1 MKRKLYRILSV
12 LLAAV
17 MLCSMLPTVFAEE
30 GVHYAD
36 SVALSGA
43 GTASEGKLTLGEN
56 EIFRACYGG
65 TDIQVAMT
73 ENGVLTL
80 YPGAKDTA
88 VPGIAGWA
96 AGQLDATLDKLPWC
110 VNYWLNTDSRY
121 NGTAVYCEGFDPGT
135 LTEVTSGAYAGNH
148 KGTFDY
154 TVRRIVV
161 ADGMTALGGY
171 NFNQGVRTSSGCTV
185 LLPDSLTRLD
195 SVAGSATTALPVLP
209 ENLAKVPTFI
219 TARGTKDIYVMNRE
233 ATIES
238 EFLHGRPYRGPVYAA
253 ISYDENDQ
261 VIEDSDYYMI
271 QALTVHVLA
280 GGQAEQSANEL
291 KANQLCGSVVTH
303 DAIGSCGPEGYSSA
317 LIWLYDEHTETL
329 TVAGTTAIPDYESY
343 EDAPWYALD
352 IRNVEVKSGVT
363 AIGEN
368 AFSGLEQLETL
379 TVADS
384 VKKVAENAFYLEDG
398 MLPASFVYTEITCGA
413 GSAMEAYIAA
423 HAATRGVVDGFAW
436 EVSGTRLTVT
446 GSGDFDLDSA
456 IAPWYFFHKMIV
468 TVDLG
473 YGITSVSGAAF
484 ADMPQLYRVNLP
496 STLQTIG
503 SGAFV
508 NDPALTD
515 LYIPKAVASIAKN
528 AFATEIEK
536 ELTLRF
542 SVTDDSI
549 PTVPAQKNRT
559 VTVDNETTLQ
569 ILFLG
574 NSYCHALRSYLTE
587 VVKQSGIVNY
597 EIDQY
602 YYSSAAGNVEAYAN
616 MIRNNAAT
624 DVPESNKYNGYYY
637 SSGGKCLEAGKWGR
651 TTEFCG
657 LPLSV
662 RLQAEDWD
670 YVFTEAWGTTEPAG
684 SNGTEPGKL
693 STDPNLQ
700 LVTQYIRENSNAQTG
715 FFHVYS
721 CGWLLK
727 QPECAG
733 ETLTSLYE
741 KFAAAYDDGMDDLI
755 DLRFA
760 SGTLI
765 ETARKTWLNDG
776 SDFHRGGTDI
786 THLSETGDW
795 MNAILL
801 FEQMTGRAYAVDS
814 DKFDDMT
821 ESFMRVLSKTTQEN
835 PGAITYAYVTSGE
848 NVDYYDNLPDAVYAA
863 HSGDTLTVIG
873 LPVSEQ
879 KLPVA
884 EGVTVRL
891 YGSEKNNT
899 VLIGNDRAYFDGNG
913 LSANGRVYDPA
924 TGRSEAKT
932 MTVTFDANGGSVAA
946 ESKTVTYGAPY
957 GQLPTPIRDL
967 YTFNGWFTDKEEGT
981 EVTASTTVTQEA
993 DHTLYARWTHVC
1005 SEGHSYAYFLTETPT
1020 VDDFGTITAICS
1032 RCGNTLYYAL
1042 PKLNDDDYD
1051 CTVTKPATCTEDG
1064 SESCVWSDATCGEF
1078 RFDAVI
1084 PALGHDLVD
1093 HEGKTPTC
1101 TEAGWEPYL
1110 TCTRCDYTNYEE
1122 IPALGH
1128 DLVDHESKEP
1138 TCTEPGWN
1146 AYQTCTRCDYT
1157 NYEEIPAL
1165 GHDLVD
1171 HESKEPTCTEPGWN
1185 AYQTCTRCDYSTYE
1199 ELPALGHGHAYPE
1212 HRDATCTEDGY
1223 DRMVCDDC
1231 GEVISETVIPALGH
1245 LWDGGKVTTE
1255 PTATMDGV
1263 KTFTCTRCG
1272 ATRTETVLATG
1283 ETEPCDG
1290 GKDCPSYKFTDVKY
1304 GDWYHEAVDFAVVQ
1318 GLFNGMTE
1326 TTFEPNT
1333 PMTRAMLV
1341 TVLWRYE
1348 GQPEEGENVFSD
1360 VKDGVWYAKA
1370 VAWAAENGIVTGV
1383 GGNKFD
1389 PDGNITR
1396 EQLAAILFRYSDSKG
1411 YETEIRD
1418 NLSGFTDRETVG
1430 AWAKSAMQWA
1440 VAAQLITGNSGK
1452 LDPQGNATRAQ
1463 VATILMRF
1471 IQNIAE

>member
-1 MKRKLYRILSV
+1 MKRKTYRILSL
-12 LLAAV
+12 LLAAA
-17 MLCSMLPTVFAEE
+17 MLCALLPAAFAED
-30 GVHYAD
+30 GGHYAD
-36 SVALSGA
+36 TVALSGA

-56 EIFRACYGG
+56 EIFRAYYGG

-80 YPGAKDTA
+80 YPGTKDTA
-88 VPGIAGWA
+88 VPAIAGWA

-110 VNYWLNTDSRY
+110 VNFWLNTDGTY

-154 TVRRIVV
+154 TVRRIVI

-171 NFNQGVRTSSGCTV
+171 NFNQGIRTSTGCTV

-195 SVAGSATTALPVLP
+195 AVAGSATTMLPVLP
-209 ENLAKVPTFI
+209 ENLANVPPFI

-233 ATIES
+233 ATIVS

-253 ISYDENDQ
+253 ISYDDDDQ
-261 VIEDSDYYMI
+261 VIEDSDYFMI
-271 QALTVHVLA
+271 QALTVHVLS
-280 GGQAEQSANEL
+280 GGQAEQTANEL
-291 KANQLCGSVVTH
+291 KANRLCGDVVTH
-303 DAIGSCGPEGYSSA
+303 DVIGSCGPAGYSSA

-329 TVAGTTAIPDYESY
+329 TVAGAIAIPDYDSY
-343 EDAPWYALD
+343 EDTPWHALD

-363 AIGEN
+363 AIGAN
-368 AFSGLEQLETL
+368 AFSGLEQLESL

-398 MLPASFVYTEITCGA
+398 MLPASFVYTDITCGA
-413 GSAMEAYIAA
+413 GSAMEEYIYA
-423 HAATRGVVDGFAW
+423 HAATRGTFDGFAW

-446 GSGDFDLDSA
+446 GSGDLDLGGG
-456 IAPWYFFHKMIV
+456 IAPWYFFRKSIV

-473 YGITSVSGAAF
+473 YGITSVSGSAF
-484 ADMPQLYRVNLP
+484 ANMPQLYRVNLP

-503 SGAFV
+503 EGAFAK
-508 NDPALTD
+508 DPALTD
-515 LYIPKAVASIAKN
+515 LYVPKAVASIAKN
-528 AFATEIEK
+528 AFATETEK
-536 ELTLRF
+536 PLTLRF

-559 VTVDNETTLQ
+559 VTVDSETTLQ
-569 ILFLG
+569 VLFLG

-587 VVKQSGIVNY
+587 VTKQSGIENY

-602 YYSSAAGNVEAYAN
+602 YYSSEAGNVAAYAK

-624 DVPESNKYNGYYY
+624 DVPESNNYNGYYY

-651 TTEFCG
+651 TTAFCG

-684 SNGTEPGKL
+684 GNGAEPGKL

-700 LVTQYIRENSNAQTG
+700 LVTQYIRDNSNAQTG

-727 QPECAG
+727 QPACAG

-741 KFAAAYDDGMDDLI
+741 KFVAAYDDGMDDLI

-776 SDFHRGGTDI
+776 SDFHRSATDI
-786 THLSETGDW
+786 THLSETGDYL
-795 MNAILL
+795 NAILL
-801 FEQMTGRAYAVDS
+801 FELMTGRDYAIDS

-821 ESFMRVLSKTTQEN
+821 ESFMKVLAKTTQDN
-835 PGAITYAYVTSGE
+835 PGALTYAYVTSDE
-848 NVDYYDNLPDAVYAA
+848 DVTYFNNLPDAVYAA
-863 HSGDTLTVIG
+863 HDGDTLTVIG

-879 KLPVA
+879 KLLVA
-884 EGVTVRL
+884 EGVTVQL

-899 VLIGNDRAYFDGNG
+899 VPIGNDRAYFDENG
-913 LSANGRVYDPA
+913 LSANGLVYEPV
-924 TGRSEAKT
+924 TGRSAAKT
-932 MTVTFDANGGSVAA
+932 VTVTFEANGGNVAA
-946 ESKTVTYGAPY
+946 ESKTVTCGAPY

-967 YTFNGWFTDKEEGT
+967 YSFDGWFTADEGGT
-981 EVTASTTVTQEA
+981 EVISSTIVTQEA

-1005 SEGHSYAYFLTETPT
+1005 SEGHSYVYFLTEAPT
-1020 VDDFGTITAICS
+1020 AESFGTVTGICS
-1032 RCGNTLYYAL
+1032 RCGDTVYIAL
-1042 PKLNDDDYD
+1042 PKLNGEDYD

-1064 SESCVWSDATCGEF
+1064 SESCVWNDPVCGEF

-1084 PALGHDLVD
+1084 PALGHDFVD
-1093 HEGKTPTC
+1093 HEAQAPTC
-1101 TEAGWEPYL
+1101 TESGWEAYL

-1128 DLVDHESKEP
+1128 DLVDHEAQAA

-1146 AYQTCTRCDYT
+1146 AYQACTRCDYT
-1157 NYEEIPAL
+1157 TCEEIPAL

-1171 HESKEPTCTEPGWN
+1171 HEAKAPTCTEPGWE
-1185 AYQTCTRCDYSTYE
+1185 AYQSCTRCDYTTYE
-1199 ELPALGHGHAYPE
+1199 EIPALGHGHAYPE
-1212 HRDATCTEDGY
+1212 HKDATCTEDGY

-1231 GEVISETVIPALGH
+1231 GAVISETVLPALGH
-1245 LWDGGKVTTE
+1245 LWDDGKVTTE
-1255 PTATMDGV
+1255 PTATKDGE

-1272 ATRTETVLATG
+1272 AVRTEPVPATG

-1290 GKDCPSYKFTDVKY
+1290 GPTCPSYLFRDVKF
-1304 GDWYHEAVDFAVVQ
+1304 GDWYHEAVDFAVEH
-1318 GLFNGMTE
+1318 GLFKGMSE
-1326 TTFEPNT
+1326 TAFEPNT

-1360 VKDGVWYAKA
+1360 VKDGEWYAKA
-1370 VAWAAENGIVTGV
+1370 VAWAAKNGIVTGI
-1383 GGNKFD
+1383 GGGKFD
-1389 PDGNITR
+1389 PNGSITR
-1396 EQLAAILFRYSDSKG
+1396 EQMAAILFRYSDSKG
-1411 YETEIRD
+1411 YDTEIRAS
-1418 NLSGFTDRETVG
+1418 LSDFPDRAKVG
-1430 AWAKSAMQWA
+1430 AWAQEAMQWA
-1440 VAAQLITGNSGK
+1440 VAAKLITGNVGK
-1452 LDPQGNATRAQ
+1452 LDPQGSATRAQ

-1471 IQNIAE
+1471 IENIAE

>member
-1 MKRKLYRILSV
+1 MKQKLKKILGV
-12 LLAAV
+12 LLAIA
-17 MLCSMLPTVFAEE
+17 MLCSALPTAFAED
-30 GVHYAD
+30 GAHYAD
-36 SVALSGA
+36 AVALSGA
-43 GTASEGKLTLGEN
+43 GTASEGRLTLGED
-56 EIFRACYGG
+56 EIFRAYYGD

-73 ENGVLTL
+73 AGGVLTL

-96 AGQLDATLDKLPWC
+96 AGQLDSTLDKLPWC
-110 VNYWLNTDSRY
+110 VNFWLNTDNRY

-135 LTEVTSGAYAGNH
+135 LKEVTSGVYAGNH
-148 KGTFDY
+148 KGTLNY
-154 TVRRIVV
+154 TVRRIVISN
-161 ADGMTALGGY
+161 GITALGGY
-171 NFNQGVRTSSGCTV
+171 NFNQGFRTSSDCTM

-195 SVAGSATTALPVLP
+195 SVAGSSTTILPVLP
-209 ENLAKVPTFI
+209 EGVSRVQTVVTGR
-219 TARGTKDIYVMNRE
+219 TARDIFVLNRN
-233 ATIES
+233 ATIVS
-238 EFLHGRPYRGPVYAA
+238 ELVHGRPYRGPLYATL
-253 ISYDENDQ
+253 SFDDNDEL
-261 VIEDSDYYMI
+261 IEDNDYYLI
-271 QALTVHVLA
+271 QALTVHVL
-280 GGQAEQSANEL
+280 GGGKAEQTANEL
-291 KANQLCGSVVTH
+291 KNNKLCGSVVTH
-303 DAIGSCGPEGYSSA
+303 DTVGLCGPEGYSSA

-329 TVAGTTAIPDYESY
+329 TVAGSIAIPDYDSY
-343 EDAPWYALD
+343 EDTPWSALD
-352 IRNVEVKSGVT
+352 IRNVEVKTGIT
-363 AIGEN
+363 AIGAN

-379 TVADS
+379 SVADS
-384 VKKVAENAFYLEDG
+384 VKKIAENAFYLEDG
-398 MLPASFVYTEITCGA
+398 MLPASFVYTDITCGA
-413 GSAMEAYIAA
+413 GSAMEAYIYA
-423 HAATRGVVDGFAW
+423 HAATRGEFDGFTW

-446 GSGDFDLDSA
+446 GSGDLDLGGA
-456 IAPWYFFHKMIV
+456 IAPWYYFQKKIV

-473 YGITSVSGAAF
+473 YGVTSVSGAF
-484 ADMPQLYRVNLP
+484 SNMPQLYRVNLP

-503 SGAFV
+503 LGAFA
-508 NDPALTD
+508 NDPVLTD
-515 LYIPKAVASIAKN
+515 LYVPKAVTSIAKN
-528 AFATEIEK
+528 AFACGSEK

-549 PTVPAQKNRT
+549 PNIPSQKNRT

-569 ILFLG
+569 VLFLG
-574 NSYCHALRSYLTE
+574 NSYCHALRAYFVE
-587 VVKQSGIVNY
+587 VLQQSGIENY

-602 YYSSAAGNVEAYAN
+602 YYSAEAGNVAAYAA
-616 MIRNNAAT
+616 MIQNGAAA
-624 DVPESNKYNGYYY
+624 DVPETNNYNGYFY

-651 TTEFCG
+651 TTAFCG

-700 LVTQYIRENSNAQTG
+700 LVTQYIRDNSNAQTG

-721 CGWLLK
+721 CGWALK
-727 QPECAG
+727 QPACAG

-741 KFAAAYDDGMDDLI
+741 KYVAAYDDGMDKLI
-755 DLRFA
+755 DVRFA

-776 SDFHRGGTDI
+776 NDFHRSETDI

-795 MNAILL
+795 MNSVLL
-801 FEQMTGRAYAVDS
+801 FEILTGREYSMDS
-814 DKFDDMT
+814 DRFDDIT
-821 ESFMRVLSKTTQEN
+821 ERFMKVLSKTTQEN
-835 PGAITYAYVTSGE
+835 PGALTYAYVTSDE
-848 NVDYYDNLPDAVYAA
+848 DVDYYDNLPDAVYAA

-884 EGVTVRL
+884 EGVTVQL

-899 VLIGNDRAYFDGNG
+899 VQIGNSSAYFDKNG
-913 LSANGRVYDPA
+913 LSANGLVYDPV

-932 MTVTFDANGGSVAA
+932 ITVTFDANGGSAAA
-946 ESKTVTYGAPY
+946 ESKTVTCGAPY

-981 EVTASTTVTQEA
+981 EVTSSTLVTQEE

-1020 VDDFGTITAICS
+1020 ADAFGTITGICS
-1032 RCGNTLYYAL
+1032 RCGDTIYVAL
-1042 PKLNDDDYD
+1042 PKLNGDDYT

-1064 SESCVWSDATCGEF
+1064 SESCVWNDTTYGEF
-1078 RFDAVI
+1078 RFDAAI
-1084 PALGHDLVD
+1084 PALGHDLID
-1093 HEGKTPTC
+1093 HEGKAPTC
-1101 TEAGWEPYL
+1101 TEAGWEAYL

-1128 DLVDHESKEP
+1128 DFVDHESKEP
-1138 TCTEPGWN
+1138 TCTEIGWN
-1146 AYQTCTRCDYT
+1146 AYRTCTRCDYT
-1157 NYEEIPAL
+1157 
-1165 GHDLVD
+1165 
-1171 HESKEPTCTEPGWN
+1171 
-1185 AYQTCTRCDYSTYE
+1185 TYE

-1212 HRDATCTEDGY
+1212 HKDATCTEDGY

-1231 GEVISETVIPALGH
+1231 GAVLSETVLPALGH
-1245 LWDGGKVTTE
+1245 LWDDGKVTTQ
-1255 PTATMDGV
+1255 PTATKEGV
-1263 KTFTCTRCG
+1263 KTFTCIRCG
-1272 ATRTETVLATG
+1272 ETRTEPIPATG
-1283 ETEPCDG
+1283 EKEPCDG
-1290 GKDCPSYKFTDVKY
+1290 GPTCPSYLFRDVNY
-1304 GDWYHEAVDFAVVQ
+1304 GDWYHKAVDFVVEQ
-1318 GLFNGMTE
+1318 GLFKGMTD
-1326 TTFEPNT
+1326 TAFEPNT

-1348 GQPEEGENVFSD
+1348 GQPDEGRNTFGD
-1360 VKDGVWYAKA
+1360 VPDGKWYTKA

-1383 GGNKFD
+1383 GGNRFD

-1396 EQLAAILFRYSDSKG
+1396 EQLAAVLYRYSGSKG
-1411 YETEIRD
+1411 FDTSKTG
-1418 NLSGFTDRETVG
+1418 NLNAFSDAAKVSN
-1430 AWAKSAMQWA
+1430 WALTAYSWA
-1440 VAAQLITGNSGK
+1440 VGEGLISGNVINGETL

-1471 IQNIAE
+1471 IKNIAE